1 MDFRKS
7 DPYAKLAFCN
17 NSKKSTVKRGD
28 LNPTWNEVFTFKI
41 ADLAAE
47 LPVRARECLQS
58 PHIGMSHVTLMNESR
73 TNATTRCACLSTS
86 PKNLQ
91 NV

>member
-1 MDFRKS
+1 MGASVCLLPSLLMQAACAQLLRGRNLPIMDFRKS

-41 ADLAAE
+41 ADLAAD
-47 LPVRARECLQS
+47 LPVRVKECE
-58 PHIGMSHVTLMNESR
+58 GV
-73 TNATTRCACLSTS
+73 
-86 PKNLQ
+86 
-91 NV
+91 